1 MTEGR
6 IEAVSVRQELGL
18 GGSIWPGV
26 SVGFGAA
33 VAMWLVW
40 YPLHLPGLR
49 VPPVV
54 AGPLLLLVLV
64 AMIARGSRHAGGRA
78 IAVGALAGLVS
89 AGVNLLLLGN
99 QLTEAG
105 ANPEDAAN
113 AQFRPSAGLIV
124 GGFVVLS
131 LVAGVIGGLIGRK
144 LGRGLTPRRDWVA
157 PFGVT
162 AVVAMLPLVAAGGAV
177 TSAGAGMAVPDWPG
191 TYGSNMFLY
200 PIGLMADPRI
210 YLEHT
215 HRLFGT
221 LVGLTTLVLMVAVM
235 CSRSG
240 WKWLALVLPLVLAA
254 VGITIASNLGHVDKA
269 LSVPVL
275 GFITVVFGSLML
287 SAIFL
292 SRSAMLA
299 AGVFSLVCIQGMLGA
314 IRVTDIN
321 PGFGIV
327 HGVLAQ
333 FILCGAAI
341 LAASLT
347 GAWKDRLSVNVEL
360 ARKGRTW
367 TGVALAALFVQLVL
381 AAMYRH
387 LGSAHALLT
396 HMGFAVIAAG
406 LVLVAAFSLIRTARD
421 SGGNGTLRRLG
432 VFLMHGVTLQVA
444 LGIAAFFLLSDG
456 GEDRVV
462 MHDELGAAPE
472 IPVAGVLVATT
483 HQLIGAGL
491 LMTAALGA
499 AWLRRVKADP
509 QSR

>member
-6 IEAVSVRQELGL
+6 IEAVSVRQELDL

-78 IAVGALAGLVS
+78 VAVGALAGLVS

-131 LVAGVIGGLIGRK
+131 LVAGVIGGVIGRK
-144 LGRGLTPRRDWVA
+144 LGRDLEPRRDWVA

-221 LVGLTTLVLMVAVM
+221 LVGLTTLVLMVAVLA
-235 CSRSG
+235 SRRSG
-240 WKWLALVLPLVLAA
+240 F
-254 VGITIASNLGHVDKA
+254 SKA
-269 LSVPVL
+269 LAVA
-275 GFITVVFGSLML
+275 VFV
-287 SAIFL
+287 
-292 SRSAMLA
+292 
-299 AGVFSLVCIQGMLGA
+299 GVCVQGVLGA

-347 GAWKDRLSVNVEL
+347 GPWKDRLSVSVEL

-421 SGGNGTLRRLG
+421 SGGNGTLRKLG